1 MAEPPKTPSLSAAL
15 RGRARLL
22 ALSLWVAAAL
32 LTTSTGFAEPGPV
45 VRPVLGPEILTYDV
59 TVFGAHAGV
68 TKLRA
73 SRGKELLYYRAE
85 LSSAGLFHSIYP
97 IDNVAVSYIDRE
109 TFLPRRYTMETNER
123 GLLVQYHLGF
133 DQEKKRIKRL
143 KWKQPK
149 GEKGRWHDFV
159 VTGYGEVQ
167 DMLSSLMYLRSRR
180 LAEDE
185 TGVFYGM
192 SGNFVYQIRY
202 RVVDRGS
209 TYTRL
214 GSRSGIA
221 VRAAVRRWDWR
232 KRRPAGA
239 AKGAKKGWSRE
250 VLLWFSDDES
260 HMPLSIEV
268 TLFVG
273 AVKIIL
279 SKVETP

>member
-1 MAEPPKTPSLSAAL
+1 MTKPSDMRAPRAA
-15 RGRARLL
+15 RGGRVLPLAFALATMLCTVSTAR
-22 ALSLWVAAAL
+22 
-32 LTTSTGFAEPGPV
+32 GEPGPV
-45 VRPVLGPEILTYDV
+45 VRPVLGPEVLTYDV

-68 TKLRA
+68 TTLSA
-73 SRGKELLYYRAE
+73 SRGKELLYYRAT

-123 GLLVQYHLGF
+123 GLLVHYHLAF
-133 DQEKKRIKRL
+133 DQEKKRIQRL
-143 KWKQPK
+143 KWKQPPGRK
-149 GEKGRWHDFV
+149 GVWNDFV
-159 VTGYGEVQ
+159 VTGYGGVQ

-185 TGVFYGM
+185 TGIFYGM

-202 RVVDRGS
+202 RVVDTGN
-209 TYTRL
+209 TYTRV

-232 KRRPAGA
+232 KRRPAGP
-239 AKGAKKGWSRE
+239 GKGWSRE
-250 VLLWFSDDES
+250 VLLWFSDDDS

>member
-1 MAEPPKTPSLSAAL
+1 MRTKSHRRSTSVAFFVLTLVVSAGMLPSHA
-15 RGRARLL
+15 RA
-22 ALSLWVAAAL
+22 
-32 LTTSTGFAEPGPV
+32 AEPGPV
-45 VRPVLGPEILTYDV
+45 VRPVLGPEILSYDV

-68 TKLRA
+68 ATLSA

-97 IDNVAVSYIDRE
+97 IDNLAVSYIDRE
-109 TFLPRRYTMETNER
+109 TFLPRRYTMETKER
-123 GLLVQYHLGF
+123 GLLVQYLLDF
-133 DQEKKRIKRL
+133 DQEKKRIRRL
-143 KWKQPK
+143 KWKRRGGP
-149 GEKGRWHDFV
+149 ENKGRWHDFV
-159 VTGYGEVQ
+159 VKGYGSVQ

-185 TGVFYGM
+185 QGIFYGM
-192 SGNFVYQIRY
+192 SGNFIYQIRY
-202 RVVDRGS
+202 RVVDQGS

-214 GSRSGIA
+214 GSRQGIA

-232 KRRPAGA
+232 KRRPAGP
-239 AKGAKKGWSRE
+239 GRGQKKGWSRE
-250 VLLWFSDDES
+250 VLMWFSNDAS